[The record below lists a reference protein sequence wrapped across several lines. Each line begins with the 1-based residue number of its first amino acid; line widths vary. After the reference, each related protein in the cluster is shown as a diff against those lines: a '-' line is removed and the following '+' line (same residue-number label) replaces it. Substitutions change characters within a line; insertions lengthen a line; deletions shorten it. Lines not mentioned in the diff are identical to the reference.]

1 MLRRNLG
8 VGLGSLLWANHA
20 LAASQPGSKA
30 NDPAPPNVLA
40 NFGIAQD
47 AVQLIGGAA
56 IGTYTKLIDDMATV
70 LRAFVPDMPHVLPVI
85 STGGLEQIYYAVHL
99 DNIGGGLMSG
109 VVLDV
114 VRRGGWLPEVTER
127 LTYVTQL
134 YQEEVHI
141 IAKGSLNSVF
151 DLNGRTVNTGPLNS
165 GTDLIARR
173 LFELLDINPVYDDRP
188 TAAALQG
195 VTQGDP
201 EAVVFIAGKP
211 VIAVQNLK
219 SSDDLRLLHLP
230 WNIGTARH
238 LADSDFRPAFFQHND
253 YPNLVPPDTKVPT
266 VGSAVYLMTKNG
278 PTNPALQRL
287 VSGFTTSLL
296 QNLSVLQKES
306 SITKWRDADLIAR
319 LPHFRRAPEVAA
331 WFADPTAKGPERPS
345 SQNPARPARGPNK
358 ADAGPHLQL
367 GAFGSEAAARNEW
380 ARLQHALPNM
390 LAGYEPSITAG
401 LHDGSTVWR
410 LRIGGF
416 ADLAAAG
423 DLCSQ
428 LRSAA
433 TNCFVLRG

>member
-8 VGLGSLLWANHA
+8 VGLGSLLWAKQA
-20 LAASQPGSKA
+20 LAASQPGGNAS
-30 NDPAPPNVLA
+30 NPAPANVLA
-40 NFGIAQD
+40 NLGIARE

-70 LRAFVPDMPHVLPVI
+70 FRAFVPDMPNVLPVI

-99 DNIGGGLMSG
+99 DSISGGLMSG

-114 VRRGGWLPEVTER
+114 VRRGGWLPELTER

-141 IAKGSLNSVF
+141 VTKSSLNSVF

-188 TAAALQG
+188 TAVALQG
-195 VTQGDP
+195 VTHGDP

-211 VIAVQNLK
+211 VVAVQNLK
-219 SSDDLRLLHLP
+219 STDDLRLLHMP

-238 LADSDFRPAFFQHND
+238 LTDSDFRPTFLQRND
-253 YPNLVPPDTKVPT
+253 YPSLIPPDTKVPT
-266 VGSAVYLMTKNG
+266 LGSAVYLMTKTASN
-278 PTNPALQRL
+278 NAARQRL
-287 VSGFTTSLL
+287 VSDFTTALL

-306 SITKWRDADLIAR
+306 SLTKWRDADLIAR

-331 WFADPTAKGPERPS
+331 WFADPTAKGPERSSPQPS
-345 SQNPARPARGPNK
+345 PKPAHGAGK
-358 ADAGPHLQL
+358 AENGTHLQL
-367 GAFGSEAAARNEW
+367 GAFGSEKAARNEW
-380 ARLQHALPNM
+380 VRLQEKLPNL
-390 LAGYEPSITAG
+390 LAGHEPSITTG
-401 LHDGSTVWR
+401 LHNGATVWR

-416 ADLAAAG
+416 ADPAAAG

-433 TNCFVLRG
+433 TNCLVLSS